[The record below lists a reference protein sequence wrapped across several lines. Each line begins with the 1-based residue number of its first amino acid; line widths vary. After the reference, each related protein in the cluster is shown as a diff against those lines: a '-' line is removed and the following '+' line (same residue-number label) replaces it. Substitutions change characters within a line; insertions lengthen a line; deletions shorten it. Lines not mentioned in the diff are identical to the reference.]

1 MSEKPEFT
9 KDSADLDAVTQSK
22 EPTEGT
28 FFLQQ
33 IAPDRRSFTGWD
45 LAHCAPG

>member
-1 MSEKPEFT
+1 MSEKTEYT

-33 IAPDRRSFTGWD
+33 IAPDRRSITGCD
-45 LAHCAPG
+45 LACCAPG